1 MMQHLN
7 VLKLPDS
14 MPCLLVIVPVHLK
27 PMKPLHH
34 HVQRL
39 AQRFLDAELVE
50 DPEEAQRVVRKAEK
64 HQRKINR
71 WHQLLS
77 PLQNAWRSKL

>member
-1 MMQHLN
+1 MGF
-7 VLKLPDS
+7 
-14 MPCLLVIVPVHLK
+14 CLLGYTFNYFSNTSK
-27 PMKPLHH
+27 QMKPLHH

-39 AQRFLDAELVE
+39 AQRFLNAELVK

-77 PLQNAWRSKL
+77 PLQNAWRSKS